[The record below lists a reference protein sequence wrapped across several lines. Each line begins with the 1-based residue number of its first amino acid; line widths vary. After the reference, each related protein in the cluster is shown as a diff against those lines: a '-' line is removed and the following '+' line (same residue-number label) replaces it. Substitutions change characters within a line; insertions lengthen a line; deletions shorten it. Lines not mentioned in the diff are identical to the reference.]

1 MSRSSLRAEE
11 LVDQILEEDDV
22 LFLECDENPKSDEL
36 VEVESSKLPKEFI
49 LLLLLMLTLLLVKSV
64 PLMLM
69 PLLPILSLIL
79 R

>member
-1 MSRSSLRAEE
+1 M
-11 LVDQILEEDDV
+11 DQILEEDDV

-49 LLLLLMLTLLLVKSV
+49 LLLLLMLTLLLLLVKSV

>member
-11 LVDQILEEDDV
+11 FVDQILEEDDV

-36 VEVESSKLPKEFI
+36 VEVESSKLLKEFI
-49 LLLLLMLTLLLVKSV
+49 LLLLLLLLVKSV